1 MRILILHNKYKNLG
15 GEDIAVDNEF
25 NFLRKFHDVELL
37 YFENN
42 FKSYIF
48 DILGLISGK
57 NLKSIKLLDKKI
69 TSFQPDIVYVHNTWF
84 KVSTG
89 VFNYLKLNNLNTVL
103 KIHNF
108 RYFCTRSFKSSIHFS
123 NNDMCPAC
131 GLLKKDM
138 GYFNRYFRESFIKSV
153 YVCIYGKRYLNII
166 KNFGLKIVVLTDF
179 HKQFLKN
186 LGLNEN
192 KLFVIPNFLEVDKVE
207 EGSNVKQK
215 EIIYAGRIS
224 AEKGIK
230 ELIESFINSDLVGY
244 KLKIIGEGP
253 LLTEFKERYENEKII
268 FTGHLSNEETIKN
281 IKNASCVVT
290 ATKLYEG
297 QPNLLSEASLLE
309 IPSIFPNSGGIK
321 EFFPNDSKLMFEQY
335 NYPDLVLKLQE
346 LNNPELLKVEGRKNY
361 IYIKNLLDKEKI
373 ITQFNN
379 LIEDF
384 VI

>member
-1 MRILILHNKYKNLG
+1 MTKTQ
-15 GEDIAVDNEF
+15 
-25 NFLRKFHDVELL
+25 
-37 YFENN
+37 
-42 FKSYIF
+42 
-48 DILGLISGK
+48 
-57 NLKSIKLLDKKI
+57 IK
-69 TSFQPDIVYVHNTWF
+69 
-84 KVSTG
+84 
-89 VFNYLKLNNLNTVL
+89 
-103 KIHNF
+103 
-108 RYFCTRSFKSSIHFS
+108 
-123 NNDMCPAC
+123 A
-131 GLLKKDM
+131 
-138 GYFNRYFRESFIKSV
+138 
-153 YVCIYGKRYLNII
+153 
-166 KNFGLKIVVLTDF
+166 
-179 HKQFLKN
+179 
-186 LGLNEN
+186 
-192 KLFVIPNFLEVDKVE
+192 LEV
-207 EGSNVKQK
+207 Q
-215 EIIYAGRIS
+215 
-224 AEKGIK
+224 
-230 ELIESFINSDLVGY
+230 
-244 KLKIIGEGP
+244 
-253 LLTEFKERYENEKII
+253 NEKII